1 MDNGLQLIGNIIAL
15 IFEFLQRPVV
25 VFGYTFSLWG
35 VLIFSIVA
43 GIVGSLIWG
52 LFE

>member
-1 MDNGLQLIGNIIAL
+1 MDSGLQLLGNIIAM

-35 VLIFSIVA
+35 VIVFSIVA
-43 GIVGSLIWG
+43 SIVGSLIWG
-52 LFE
+52 LFD